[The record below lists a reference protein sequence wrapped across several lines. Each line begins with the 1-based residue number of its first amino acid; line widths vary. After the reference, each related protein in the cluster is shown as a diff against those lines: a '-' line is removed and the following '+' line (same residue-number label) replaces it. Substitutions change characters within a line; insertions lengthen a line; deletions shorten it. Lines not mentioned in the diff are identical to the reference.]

1 MLVRPLDVSAA
12 RQVPITDVAHE
23 LRHVRYGPKAL
34 RRPAV
39 GKGLQLRAF
48 VKFHCASAGALA
60 SDLILVIG
68 RAGAV
73 ALIANL
79 RCHDGCPGAG
89 HSASQ
94 PQRDL
99 ISSVTVVL
107 GVKQAL
113 VVPEAV
119 TIVVVNAPSHDS
131 AKGARGL

>member
-1 MLVRPLDVSAA
+1 MITSALA
-12 RQVPITDVAHE
+12 FGLSSSIPAACWFVHSMYLQQGGSQLQT
-23 LRHVRYGPKAL
+23 LSWYVRYGPKAL

-60 SDLILVIG
+60 SDLILVVG

-73 ALIANL
+73 ALVANL
-79 RCHDGCPGAG
+79 RCHDGCPSAG

-99 ISSVTVVL
+99 VSAVTVVL
-107 GVKQAL
+107 GVK
-113 VVPEAV
+113 
-119 TIVVVNAPSHDS
+119 
-131 AKGARGL
+131 